1 MRRRGMSGKLGRVV
15 TVGALAV
22 IGLLWA
28 RLFFIHPQAEGLL
41 EPADPGQAQLAQ
53 RKLGELSSAVSR
65 LDTAARRGEAQS
77 TTLQFSA
84 AEINAMLAAEPE
96 LQGALA
102 EARITSPE
110 VQLRP
115 GRVITTARIEKAT
128 VTVPVTAE
136 GELLAR
142 GGMLLYASDSVRVAG
157 VPASASVR
165 AAIDTHI
172 QEAFRRLEQ
181 RVHARVD
188 RVTLGRSRM
197 TLSLSSRPE

>member
-65 LDTAARRGEAQS
+65 LDAAARRGEAQS
-77 TTLQFSA
+77 TTLQFST

>member
-1 MRRRGMSGKLGRVV
+1 VV
-15 TVGALAV
+15 TVGALVV
-22 IGLLWA
+22 IGLLWG
-28 RLFFIHPQAEGLL
+28 RLFFIQPKAEGLL
-41 EPADPGQAQLAQ
+41 EPADSRQTQIVE
-53 RKLGELSSAVSR
+53 RKLGELSSAVDR
-65 LDTAARRGEAQS
+65 LSEAARHGKAQS